1 MAHKHLRQHA
11 EAALLAK
18 SDDRCPEQRRRQIEG
33 ADDLG
38 GRTKEI

>member
-1 MAHKHLRQHA
+1 MAHEYLRQHA

-18 SDDRCPEQRRRQIEG
+18 SGDRCPKQRRRQIEG
-33 ADDLG
+33 ADELG